1 MAKKIFVSG
10 CFDLLHSGH
19 VTFFQ
24 NAARLGD
31 LYVAVGSDRTV
42 LNLKGHMPINGEEER
57 LFMVKSIGCVK
68 DAFISSGDGILDFAE
83 ELREIRPDIF
93 IVNEDGDHPE
103 KRELCR
109 SLGVEYRVLQREPR
123 FGLVPRSSTYY
134 RTINTIPYGLS
145 LAGAGLELPEIYALH
160 PAGVVITLS
169 LEPELY
175 PDPPDGAFFPSRQSA
190 CTIWGCRLPAA
201 PEETLARML
210 FRYEN
215 PPYSEIK
222 SGSSHAIAIVYPGIN
237 RLEYDN
243 DYWPVKITPCRKD
256 AAYKFL
262 EQILWLLPVFTPG
275 DTIQPQIARP
285 EYMHIKALAEAADA
299 CWDAIAAQDL
309 ALLGAAMKKS
319 FEAQRVLFEGTMP
332 STIETALASLPGS
345 VAGWGFSGNRQ
356 RGMLII
362 ASEERIEGAL
372 RFHVRRNEW

>member
-169 LEPELY
+169 LEPELICVSGASSVY
-175 PDPPDGAFFPSRQSA
+175 VPMEDVRSELCAFHVIHWMGSKSPSPSYFCTGPLFTLYASLWAYVGRRTGRYVGTGYEQLPESTGYTVWRHHYEGLPGAFRLRERLHWSSRDLKRVLKLFGRWLRMSARNIVTGSRGQSA
-190 CTIWGCRLPAA
+190 
-201 PEETLARML
+201 
-210 FRYEN
+210 
-215 PPYSEIK
+215 
-222 SGSSHAIAIVYPGIN
+222 
-237 RLEYDN
+237 
-243 DYWPVKITPCRKD
+243 
-256 AAYKFL
+256 
-262 EQILWLLPVFTPG
+262 
-275 DTIQPQIARP
+275 
-285 EYMHIKALAEAADA
+285 
-299 CWDAIAAQDL
+299 
-309 ALLGAAMKKS
+309 
-319 FEAQRVLFEGTMP
+319 
-332 STIETALASLPGS
+332 
-345 VAGWGFSGNRQ
+345 
-356 RGMLII
+356 
-362 ASEERIEGAL
+362 
-372 RFHVRRNEW
+372 